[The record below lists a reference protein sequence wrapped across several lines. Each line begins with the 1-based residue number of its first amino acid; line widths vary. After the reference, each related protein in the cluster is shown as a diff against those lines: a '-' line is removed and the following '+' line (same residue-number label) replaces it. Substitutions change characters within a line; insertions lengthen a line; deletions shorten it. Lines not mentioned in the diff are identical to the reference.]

1 MDSKRKDI
9 LDILLENEGNQNL
22 SFEIIKYDGKKEFD
36 SVYNN
41 ILSKLAPGLTMG
53 GFSGGIFEFWPYIPN
68 DETDY
73 SDVILEDL
81 CWWEKALEGKRIL
94 PSLKSNHGIIY
105 FDDIH
110 DAYLLIRPKQDV

>member
-22 SFEIIKYDGKKEFD
+22 SFEIIKYDGKKDFN
-36 SVYNN
+36 SVRNN
-41 ILSKLAPGLTMG
+41 ILPKLASDLIMG
-53 GFSGGIFEFWPYIPN
+53 GFDGGIFEFYPYIPN
-68 DETDY
+68 DEIDY
-73 SDVILEDL
+73 PTVVFEDL

-105 FDDIH
+105 FDDVH
-110 DAYLLIRPKQDV
+110 DAYLLIRPKQDA